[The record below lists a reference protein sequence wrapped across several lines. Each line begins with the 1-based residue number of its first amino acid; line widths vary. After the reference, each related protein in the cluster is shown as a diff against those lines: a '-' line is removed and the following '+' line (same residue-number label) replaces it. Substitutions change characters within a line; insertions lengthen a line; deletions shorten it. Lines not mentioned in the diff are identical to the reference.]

1 MGTLTS
7 AHPSSK
13 LFPLL
18 HFPGVAVNQ
27 EALGVAQAGHHGLLQ
42 QLQDDTL
49 QQREWLAWELAVPKS
64 HCSVRGGLGQPVP
77 PPPPML
83 MSAVQIGL
91 SVGTGSWFHRGLFLS
106 AVI

>member
-1 MGTLTS
+1 MCPDWALLTS

-42 QLQDDTL
+42 QLQNDTL
-49 QQREWLAWELAVPKS
+49 QQREWSVWGLAAPPNHNKCDSSDILL
-64 HCSVRGGLGQPVP
+64 GGEDVARLIAD
-77 PPPPML
+77 L
-83 MSAVQIGL
+83 L
-91 SVGTGSWFHRGLFLS
+91 D
-106 AVI
+106 